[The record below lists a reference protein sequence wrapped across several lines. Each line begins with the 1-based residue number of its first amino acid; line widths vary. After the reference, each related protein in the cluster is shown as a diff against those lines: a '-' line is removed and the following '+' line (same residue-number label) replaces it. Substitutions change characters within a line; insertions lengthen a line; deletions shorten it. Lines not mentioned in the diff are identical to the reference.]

1 MVVTK
6 AKIVKELAGRS
17 LLLPDLVAAA
27 LAANGRIKFALSW
40 LQAAEAAAAGQ
51 ATGIHLEA
59 ERSLA
64 GLANDP
70 LYAPPQ
76 SVVHRADGELIP
88 GAGKIFE
95 RMLDDLRCMRNAIEA
110 GAATA
115 HLDSQQVE
123 QFRRR
128 EQTFRDVVHV
138 AGDLVPLGLIS
149 WFASLG
155 AHGKDSFHLLVMDL
169 HKALNVVA
177 RAFAEEDVSGARV
190 YGIGDNDRRRV
201 AAFMRGVNRT
211 AVLKFD
217 HPGLATTATRDGK
230 RLIIQ
235 NDIGTTDTH
244 VLIAYVDE
252 LAVSVM
258 YSDIHARRLD
268 FFRHRLSEFSWMVAN
283 RRSPA
288 AEDEMFYLAT
298 GILDAADED
307 ALDRALEHLGATLVF
322 LIDWNKARKS
332 LRQFVSKEATSEILE
347 WAAEHEVGHRAFLE
361 VGGDA
366 LIADLLGSVSKATG
380 SFYASLKGAIGEEGA
395 EEFLRESMRISS
407 EALRAGRSGQAVR
420 DLLRIELLGRLASVS
435 DRILDLALDHA
446 ALVLDLGNLVREA
459 IFEPRP
465 QAVAHA
471 LRGHDWE
478 SRADRIVSSI
488 RDIAGT
494 GNERA
499 WRRIASSADD
509 TADAFEEAL
518 FRLQFLPDQI
528 SGELHDSLSRLA
540 EHTVTAVKEYVRLLI
555 AARHIHRGAPREDL
569 QAFFD
574 LLDRQHDME
583 HATDEA
589 ERQVFTVLM
598 RDNPEAKLL
607 IVANTVAEALEKA
620 GDALLRTSRLVAD
633 HALGEWLAA

>member
-1 MVVTK
+1 MVAK
-6 AKIVKELAGRS
+6 AKIVTQLAGYS

-40 LQAAEAAAAGQ
+40 LQDAEAAADGQ
-51 ATGIHLEA
+51 PKPVHLEV

-70 LYAPPQ
+70 IYAPPQ
-76 SVVHRADGELIP
+76 SAVHRDDGVLIP
-88 GAGKIFE
+88 RAAQIFE
-95 RMLDDLRCMRNAIEA
+95 RLLDDLSCMRTAVEA
-110 GAATA
+110 GAAIAQLTT
-115 HLDSQQVE
+115 QQIE
-123 QFRRR
+123 AFRER
-128 EQTFRDVVHV
+128 EQTFRDAAQV
-138 AGDLVPLGLIS
+138 ADDVVPLGLIS

-155 AHGKDSFHLLVMDL
+155 PRGKDSFHALVMDL
-169 HKALNVVA
+169 HKALNVIS
-177 RAFAEEDVSGARV
+177 RAFAEEDIAGARV
-190 YGIGDNDRRRV
+190 YGIGENDRRAI

-211 AVLKFD
+211 AALKFD
-217 HPGLATTATRDGK
+217 HPGLATTATRDGN

-235 NDIGTTDTH
+235 NDVGTTDTH
-244 VLIAYVDE
+244 VLIAYVDD

-258 YSDIHARRLD
+258 YSDIHARRLE

-283 RRSPA
+283 RRSPDT
-288 AEDEMFYLAT
+288 EDEMFYLAT

-307 ALDRALEHLGATLVF
+307 ALDRALEHLGASLVF
-322 LIDWNKARKS
+322 LIDWNKARKC
-332 LRQFVSKEATSEILE
+332 LRQLVAKEAATELLD

-366 LIADLLGSVSKATG
+366 LITDLLGSVSKATG
-380 SFYASLKGAIGEEGA
+380 SFYASLKGAIGEDGA
-395 EEFLRESMRISS
+395 IEFLRDVLRISS
-407 EALRAGRSGQAVR
+407 EALRSGRSGQAVR

-459 IFEPRP
+459 MFEARP
-465 QAVAHA
+465 QAVGHA
-471 LRGHDWE
+471 RRGRDWE
-478 SRADRIVSSI
+478 IRADRIVATI
-488 RDIAGT
+488 RDLAGT
-494 GNERA
+494 GNERT
-499 WRRIASSADD
+499 WRTIASSADD
-509 TADAFEEAL
+509 IADAFEEAL
-518 FRLQFLPDQI
+518 FRLQFLPEQI
-528 SGELHDSLSRLA
+528 PAQLHDSLNRLA
-540 EHTVTAVKEYVRLLI
+540 ELAVTAAKEYVRLLI

-574 LLDRQHDME
+574 LLERQHDME

-589 ERQVFTVLM
+589 ERQVFTILM
-598 RDNPEAKLL
+598 GISPEAKLL
-607 IVANTVAEALEKA
+607 IVANSVAEVLEKA